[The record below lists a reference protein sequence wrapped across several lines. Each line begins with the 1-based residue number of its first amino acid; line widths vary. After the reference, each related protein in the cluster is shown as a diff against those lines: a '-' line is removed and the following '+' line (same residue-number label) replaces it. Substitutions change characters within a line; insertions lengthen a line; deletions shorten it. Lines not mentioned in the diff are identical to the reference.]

1 MGNEVPL
8 FTNMQSCSLERKL
21 LVIRLQALHLL
32 NPHYGSIDIGSVLFA
47 DTFFQLDASQG
58 MDTAMN
64 ITKNVPTIQLWQ
76 TTHKHYENL
85 PKPILTEKNLHC
97 EQIGERVNY
106 YQDM

>member
-1 MGNEVPL
+1 
-8 FTNMQSCSLERKL
+8 
-21 LVIRLQALHLL
+21 
-32 NPHYGSIDIGSVLFA
+32 
-47 DTFFQLDASQG
+47 
-58 MDTAMN
+58 MN

-106 YQDM
+106 YQDMQGIITVKETMQEVFAIQDIVLIGLKVVFYEKAIIMVD